1 MDNTAPNSLE
11 SRGQQ
16 IMTLSELAE
25 YLRVAEKS
33 VVRMVK
39 RGDIPGAKVASQWRF
54 VRDVIDDWLMSRMQ
68 SIPPSDLTRFL
79 ETAERVPLSR
89 LTSPALIAPTL
100 EPGSKQDVLRQLVA
114 PVGDGGFIADA
125 DSMLAGLMAREE
137 LVSTAIARGV
147 ALPPLRDPQDAP
159 VQRPLMVVGR
169 CPQGTD
175 FAALDAEP
183 TTLFFL
189 VLANTEVLHL
199 RVMAELSL
207 LLRDPAT
214 ATRLRAAETPDDV
227 MGVIIEREQ
236 KVLLTQK

>member
-1 MDNTAPNSLE
+1 MDNKDPNSLE

-100 EPGSKQDVLRQLVA
+100 EPGSKQDVLTDEILSDVYQTRIRVNEI
-114 PVGDGGFIADA
+114 DGYY
-125 DSMLAGLMAREE
+125 LAYPGQNAK
-137 LVSTAIARGV
+137 T
-147 ALPPLRDPQDAP
+147 
-159 VQRPLMVVGR
+159 
-169 CPQGTD
+169 
-175 FAALDAEP
+175 
-183 TTLFFL
+183 
-189 VLANTEVLHL
+189 
-199 RVMAELSL
+199 
-207 LLRDPAT
+207 
-214 ATRLRAAETPDDV
+214 
-227 MGVIIEREQ
+227 
-236 KVLLTQK
+236 